1 MLISYEFFCCKILV
15 FSFFIRGANIYNSS
29 VPAKKS
35 VLFFMKREYMVYHK
49 IQQPVGVGLQ
59 PAVVF
64 FIFFTSSYLLFHRY
78 CPLHLFAVWI
88 L

>member
-1 MLISYEFFCCKILV
+1 
-15 FSFFIRGANIYNSS
+15 
-29 VPAKKS
+29 
-35 VLFFMKREYMVYHK
+35 MKREYMVYPK